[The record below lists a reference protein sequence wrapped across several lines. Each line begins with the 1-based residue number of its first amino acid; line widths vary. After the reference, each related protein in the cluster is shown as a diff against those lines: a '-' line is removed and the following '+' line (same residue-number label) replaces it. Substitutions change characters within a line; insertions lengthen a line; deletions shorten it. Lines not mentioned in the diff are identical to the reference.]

1 MLRASPIP
9 EGMGSLQATQ
19 MRPGKSPENINRSAK
34 GALKMAKQVDTI
46 LFTSNLSETSRVA
59 FGQAAFLAAQL
70 NAKLI
75 LLHVLESVPGS
86 YESRM
91 RDLFGEDKWNEILLS
106 HKEEARHA
114 LIGKI
119 TERQMAC
126 TALSQFCREADTGSA
141 DGRDCTAEDQIVV
154 IEGEIVATI
163 LQQAEEHHCDLIV
176 MGASKGL
183 LSGTSVGHNI
193 KTILKK
199 SKIPTLV
206 IPTGQPR

>member
-1 MLRASPIP
+1 
-9 EGMGSLQATQ
+9 
-19 MRPGKSPENINRSAK
+19 
-34 GALKMAKQVDTI
+34 MAKQVETI

-70 NAKLI
+70 NAKII
-75 LLHVLESVPGS
+75 LLHVLETVPES
-86 YESRM
+86 YESRLK
-91 RDLFGEDKWNEILLS
+91 DLFGEGKWDEILLS

-119 TERQMAC
+119 SERQMAC
-126 TALSQFCREADTGSA
+126 TALSQFCREANTGSA
-141 DGRDCTAEDQIVV
+141 NVGDSAAQDQIVV
-154 IEGEIVATI
+154 VKGEVVATI

-176 MGASKGL
+176 MGAGKGL

-193 KTILKK
+193 KTILKR
-199 SKIPTLV
+199 SKVPTLV